1 MDVVLNERQIMRS
14 AILSEFCRRAMLEFD
29 DLFPHQS

>member
-14 AILSEFCRRAMLEFD
+14 AMLSELCRCAMLAFD